1 MQLHKFF
8 FLGKKMQADFI
19 LILAILLKIK
29 LIGLINRYFP
39 ITFIRNTI
47 VKTIN

>member
-19 LILAILLKIK
+19 LILAILDQD
-29 LIGLINRYFP
+29 
-39 ITFIRNTI
+39 
-47 VKTIN
+47 